1 MKVGVGA
8 AMPWQVEN
16 AVAGAVAGFTTVV
29 ALHPLD
35 VVRTRFQVHDGRDA
49 MVPKYRSTATA
60 LLMITRT
67 EGLRGL
73 YAGLLPAV
81 LGSSLS
87 WGMYF
92 FLYNNVKSRNQ
103 RWSGK
108 ELGAGLHLISAAE
121 AGALV
126 CLITNPLWLVKTR
139 LQLQGPGYGVHKPYA
154 GFADALMTIVKGEG
168 WRALYKGLGPSLLL
182 VSHGSLQFMAYE
194 EGRKFAINLRSPL
207 SSDYE
212 DDRDSCLKPMD
223 IAILGG
229 LSKVFATSVTYPY
242 QVIRARIQQRP
253 NTNGRAKYASSWH
266 AFRETLRHEGIRGL
280 YKGIVPNFLKNV
292 PASSIT
298 FLVYEAVLKT
308 LR

>member
-1 MKVGVGA
+1 ML
-8 AMPWQVEN
+8 WQVEN
-16 AVAGAVAGFTTVV
+16 AVAGALAGLTTVA

-35 VVRTRFQVHDGRDA
+35 VVRTRFQVYDGRDA
-49 MVPKYRSTATA
+49 VVPKYRSTANA
-60 LLMITRT
+60 LFLIARN

-73 YAGLLPAV
+73 YSGLVPAV

-92 FLYNNVKSRNQ
+92 YIYNNVKLWNKC
-103 RWSGK
+103 WSGK
-108 ELGAGLHLISAAE
+108 ELGAQLHLISAAE

-126 CLITNPLWLVKTR
+126 CLATNPFWLVKTR
-139 LQLQGPGYGVHKPYA
+139 LQLQSPGHGMHKPYA
-154 GFADALMTIVKGEG
+154 GFTDALKSIVKDEG

-194 EGRKFAINLRSPL
+194 EGRKFAIELRSSN
-207 SSDYE
+207 SSDNE
-212 DDRDSCLKPMD
+212 DKDACLKPMD
-223 IAILGG
+223 FAVLGA

-242 QVIRARIQQRP
+242 QVIRTRIQQRP
-253 NTNGRAKYASSWH
+253 NSDGRAKYSGSWH
-266 AFRETLRHEGIRGL
+266 TLREILRHEGVAGL
-280 YKGIVPNFLKNV
+280 YRGIVPNFLKNV

-298 FLVYEAVLKT
+298 FLVYEAVLRI